1 MNDEIAKVTGEE
13 ARRITDQICLL
24 IDSTAQNMARLAEKV
39 QEAYRLRVDKA
50 LGYGSWQEYASAEFA
65 PHTNSMSASIR
76 RELVG
81 YLSQAGLS
89 TRAQA
94 PVLGVDYSTVSRDK
108 KQVLRNATPE
118 IPSRYNDPQGDSDES
133 VTPAPTVTVSV
144 GLDGKSYHRPAPFEP
159 AEMVDA
165 DTGEILE
172 RKPRRTPLPKLFDAQ
187 IVNLTRTVGRLSE
200 LADDERFGKN
210 RIDIRNAHQSD
221 IERALAQ
228 LSKIREALTD

>member
-24 IDSTAQNMARLAEKV
+24 IDSTAQNMARLAERV

-94 PVLGVDYSTVSRDK
+94 PVLGVSNKTVSYDRK
-108 KQVLRNATPE
+108 EVLPNVTPE
-118 IPSRYNDPQGDSDES
+118 IVQDSKS

-144 GLDGKSYHRPAPFEP
+144 GLDGKSYHRPAPSEP

-187 IVNLTRTVGRLSE
+187 IVNLTRTIGRLSE

>member
-50 LGYGSWQEYASAEFA
+50 LGYVSWQEYASAEFA

-94 PVLGVDYSTVSRDK
+94 PVLGVNQATIVRTK
-108 KQVLRNATPE
+108 NQVMHDASPE
-118 IPSRYNDPQGDSDES
+118 IVQDSKS
-133 VTPAPTVTVSV
+133 VTSAPTVTVSV
-144 GLDGKSYHRPAPFEP
+144 GLDGKSYHRPAPSEP

-165 DTGEILE
+165 DTGEIPE

-187 IVNLTRTVGRLSE
+187 IVNLTRTIGRLSE

>member
-24 IDSTAQNMARLAEKV
+24 IDSTAQNMARLAERV

-94 PVLGVDYSTVSRDK
+94 PVLGVSHPAIIKAQKSIEN
-108 KQVLRNATPE
+108 QVVT
-118 IPSRYNDPQGDSDES
+118 S
-133 VTPAPTVTVSV
+133 VTTSDNDGETVTPYPTVTVSV
-144 GLDGKSYHRPAPFEP
+144 GLDGKSYHRPAPSEP

-165 DTGEILE
+165 NTGEILE

>member
-24 IDSTAQNMARLAEKV
+24 IDSTAQNMARLAERV
-39 QEAYRLRVDKA
+39 QEAYRLRVDRV
-50 LGYGSWQEYASAEFA
+50 LGYESWADYARSEFA
-65 PHTNSMSASIR
+65 PHTTALSASIR

-81 YLSQAGLS
+81 SLTNAGMS

-94 PVLGVDYSTVSRDK
+94 PVLGVSHQAIGKTRETLNN
-108 KQVLRNATPE
+108 QVATSVATSDDP
-118 IPSRYNDPQGDSDES
+118 PS
-133 VTPAPTVTVSV
+133 VVSV
-144 GLDGKSYHRPAPFEP
+144 GLDGKRYKREP
-159 AEMVDA
+159 HPMETVDA
-165 DTGEILE
+165 DTSEITDS
-172 RKPRRTPLPKLFDAQ
+172 KPRRTPLPKLFDAQ
-187 IVNLTRTVGRLSE
+187 IVNLTRTIGRLSE

>member
-24 IDSTAQNMARLAEKV
+24 IDSTAQNMARLAERV

-94 PVLGVDYSTVSRDK
+94 PVLGVGKSAISKMNHQVSTMVDTSID
-108 KQVLRNATPE
+108 
-118 IPSRYNDPQGDSDES
+118 DSETVES
-133 VTPAPTVTVSV
+133 SPDVIVSV
-144 GLDGKSYHRPAPFEP
+144 GLDGKSYHRPAPSEP

>member
-24 IDSTAQNMARLAEKV
+24 IDSTAQNMARLAERV

-94 PVLGVDYSTVSRDK
+94 PVLGVSNQTIANDRNQLSNNLTV
-108 KQVLRNATPE
+108 E
-118 IPSRYNDPQGDSDES
+118 IE
-133 VTPAPTVTVSV
+133 SV
-144 GLDGKSYHRPAPFEP
+144 GLDGKIRRRPQRAPV
-159 AEMVDA
+159 EMVDA

-172 RKPRRTPLPKLFDAQ
+172 RKPRRTPLPKLFDSQ
-187 IVNLTRTVGRLSE
+187 IVNLVKAVERINDLTS
-200 LADDERFGKN
+200 DDRFPRN
-210 RIDIRNAHQSD
+210 RQEINKAHMGD
-221 IERALAQ
+221 IERALTQ

>member
-1 MNDEIAKVTGEE
+1 MNDDIAKVTGEE

-50 LGYGSWQEYASAEFA
+50 LGYGSWQEYANAEFA

-94 PVLGVDYSTVSRDK
+94 PVLGVTQMTVVRDS
-108 KQVLRNATPE
+108 KQVKQNVSPE
-118 IPSRYNDPQGDSDES
+118 IVQDSKS
-133 VTPAPTVTVSV
+133 VTPAQTVTVSV
-144 GLDGKSYHRPAPFEP
+144 GLDGKSYHRPAPSEP